1 MIVDTMPDYQI
12 RSAVATDIKDL
23 MQIDHSCNSDYV
35 WQLQL
40 NKSGEQVIATLRE
53 VRLPHPIHVTY
64 PRDVLSLVD
73 EWNNCAK
80 MFVAVVDDQKVGY
93 VRIIEQGTAGAAW
106 VTDLVISIQKRR
118 LGYGS
123 ALIQAAQEWAGGR
136 GLRQIYLEMSSKNFP
151 AIKLAQKLGYEF
163 CGYNDHY
170 YATQDI
176 ALFFGRM
183 LK

>member
-1 MIVDTMPDYQI
+1 MVAKMSDIQI
-12 RSAVATDIKDL
+12 RAAVATDINDL
-23 MQIDHSCNSDYV
+23 MHIDHSWNSDYV

-40 NKSGEQVIATLRE
+40 HKSGEQVIATLRE

-80 MFVAVVDDQKVGY
+80 MFVAVVDDEKVGY

-106 VTDLVISIQKRR
+106 VTDLVVSFQKRR
-118 LGYGS
+118 LGYAS
-123 ALIQAAQEWAGGR
+123 TLIQSAQDWALEK
-136 GLRQIYLEMSSKNFP
+136 GLRQIYLEMPSKNFP
-151 AIKLAQKLGYEF
+151 AIRLAQKLGYEF